1 MGSADAE
8 IKVPSLENPELS
20 QVLSFKPG
28 VRAGQIV
35 AWRASAAA
43 KHSVFVIF
51 AFLIH
56 LVSVPQPPHT
66 LQTESVCR

>member
-43 KHSVFVIF
+43 KHSVFVIS

-56 LVSVPQPPHT
+56 
-66 LQTESVCR
+66 